1 MEGKQ
6 RISFIHFLGTVALGA
21 FLVISTGNGE
31 ILNSENTQFWLNQA
45 KTEFNWNV
53 TSTVS
58 WTATNKFIGVAVSPI
73 GDLYGIQTY
82 SDGRTDVQ
90 YAYKYDFI
98 KGTWVAF
105 DTSILLKGMRFDKQ
119 GNVYFIDKS
128 DNLIQ
133 HSSKAKL
140 LSGV

>member
-6 RISFIHFLGTVALGA
+6 RISLIHFLGTVALGA

-98 KGTWVAF
+98 KGTWNIF
-105 DTSILLKGMRFDKQ
+105 DSTLQLKGMRFDRQ
-119 GNVYFIDKS
+119 SNVYFIDR
-128 DNLIQ
+128 
-133 HSSKAKL
+133 
-140 LSGV
+140 